1 MCLAVPM
8 QIKHV
13 DGLDARCI
21 VKGVEREVSLYML
34 QDELPSIGDWVLVHV
49 GYALQTISA
58 DDARESWD
66 LLDQLTVETPGR
78 A

>member
-1 MCLAVPM
+1 MSDTVAAPEA
-8 QIKHV
+8 
-13 DGLDARCI
+13 GAA
-21 VKGVEREVSLYML
+21 KGVEREVSLYML

>member
-1 MCLAVPM
+1 
-8 QIKHV
+8 
-13 DGLDARCI
+13 
-21 VKGVEREVSLYML
+21 
-34 QDELPSIGDWVLVHV
+34 
-49 GYALQTISA
+49 LQTISA